1 MDTRDEGSFNFEE
14 SKIERLTGVISIFSL
29 AHKINKMRKGEVII
43 IDGGELKV
51 GDQNT

>member
-1 MDTRDEGSFNFEE
+1 MKTKDEGGFDSDE
-14 SKIERLTGVISIFSL
+14 SKIERLTGIISIFSL

-43 IDGGELKV
+43 IDGGKLKV